1 MSEESKPWRA
11 RLADAIEFPEDTFGG
26 VSSITILGNTS
37 LTVDDCAG
45 VISYTETEARLK
57 LCGLTLV
64 IKGRALILHTFFD
77 RKIKVSGTI
86 TAMEFI

>member
-1 MSEESKPWRA
+1 MPEDTKPWRA

-45 VISYTETEARLK
+45 VISYTETEAHLK
-57 LCGLTLV
+57 LCGLTFV

-86 TAMEFI
+86 TALEFI